1 MSNREEFEYEAGQE
15 LKLPVSIIKQAR
27 MGDGYD
33 HAFDSMNVMQPLNQW
48 WHWWQAGREGM
59 DKKLT
64 DMAVQ
69 LANAESK
76 CMELAAVVAENAALK
91 TAAKETLA
99 HWAAAE
105 AGKMELMMDKCMP
118 ALRDAYC
125 KTPSTDSFLAEVRA
139 QGVDASIEHLSKK
152 FEGTGHIGVPVMA
165 LEWLAQDIRKGAAQ

>member
-59 DKKLT
+59 DKKFT
-64 DMAVQ
+64 DMTVQ

-76 CMELAAVVAENAALK
+76 RRELAARTMTVKLPADYRNSDGSINDDMFNTCAVVGAFRDAL
-91 TAAKETLA
+91 
-99 HWAAAE
+99 AAAGI
-105 AGKMELMMDKCMP
+105 GKGE
-118 ALRDAYC
+118 
-125 KTPSTDSFLAEVRA
+125 
-139 QGVDASIEHLSKK
+139 
-152 FEGTGHIGVPVMA
+152 
-165 LEWLAQDIRKGAAQ
+165 